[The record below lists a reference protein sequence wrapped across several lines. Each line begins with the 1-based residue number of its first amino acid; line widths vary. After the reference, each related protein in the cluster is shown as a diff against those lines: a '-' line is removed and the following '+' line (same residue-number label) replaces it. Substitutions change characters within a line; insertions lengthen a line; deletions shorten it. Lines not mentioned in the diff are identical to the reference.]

1 MKKKFSKANILKSLF
16 GTQKIL
22 SIIPG
27 TLLTIAVMLVSMIA
41 AKYLGR
47 FIKNQFD
54 LSESL
59 VSMFLLAIILGM
71 VVRNSIN
78 IPPSFDRGIQFC
90 LAKLLRLGIIF
101 LGIRLS
107 LLAVVKIGLVS
118 LFIAVIC
125 VLSGMVAASYLAKI
139 FRVESRLGTLIAA
152 GTSICGVSA
161 VVAISPCI
169 AAQEEET
176 TYAISTITIFGL
188 LVTLA
193 YPYLVELVFHF
204 NLAQA
209 GIFLGTSIHETAQVT
224 GAAYI
229 YDQLWQTEVSQIAIT
244 TKLVRNML
252 MVAVIPIL
260 ALIYARNKEEHH
272 ENGAPSKGIW
282 QYFPKFIL
290 GFLAFALF
298 RSLGDWFISAR
309 GESFLF
315 WSNTE
320 SWANFYLFIKSSA
333 KYILAIAITAAGLST
348 RFSKLKQLSYKPF
361 LIGLVAAAV
370 VGAVSFILVTLLS
383 GPIQSLL
390 KGTM

>member
-1 MKKKFSKANILKSLF
+1 MKINFSKKQLLHVLF
-16 GTQKIL
+16 GTQNIP

-27 TLLTIAVMLVSMIA
+27 TILSIAVMLSSLMA
-41 AKYLGR
+41 ANYLGL
-47 FIKNQFD
+47 FIKNQFN
-54 LSESL
+54 LSKTL

-71 VVRNSIN
+71 AIRNTIK
-78 IPPSFDRGIQFC
+78 IHPSFDPGIQFC

-107 LLAVVKIGLVS
+107 LLTVAKIGIVS
-118 LFIAVIC
+118 FFIAVIC
-125 VLSGMVAASYLAKI
+125 VLSGIVAASYLAKL

-161 VVAISPCI
+161 IMAVSPCI
-169 AAQEEET
+169 AAREEET

-193 YPYLVELVFHF
+193 YPYLVELVFQF
-204 NLAQA
+204 NPAQA

-252 MVAVIPIL
+252 MMAVIPIL
-260 ALIYARNKEEHH
+260 ALVYTKKNRGTH
-272 ENGAPSKGIW
+272 EDGPPVKGYW

-290 GFLAFALF
+290 GFLAFAIF
-298 RSLGDWFISAR
+298 RSLGDWFISTR
-309 GESFLF
+309 QEPFLL
-315 WSNTE
+315 WSTTE
-320 SWANFYLFIKSSA
+320 SWSSFYQFIKSSA
-333 KYILAIAITAAGLST
+333 KYILAISITAAGLST
-348 RFSKLKQLSYKPF
+348 HFSRLKKLSYKPF
-361 LIGLVAAAV
+361 LIGLVAAVV
-370 VGAVSFILVTLLS
+370 VGGVSFILVTLLS
-383 GPIQSLL
+383 GPIQTLL
-390 KGTM
+390 TGTS

>member
-1 MKKKFSKANILKSLF
+1 MTTHFSKKRILNILF
-16 GTQKIL
+16 GTQKVLGLLPGTIL
-22 SIIPG
+22 S
-27 TLLTIAVMLVSMIA
+27 LVVMLVSMLVA
-41 AKYLGR
+41 HYLGL
-47 FIKNQFD
+47 FIQNQFS
-54 LSESL
+54 LSKTL

-71 VVRNSIN
+71 AVRNTIK
-78 IPPSFDRGIQFC
+78 IHPAFDPGIQFC
-90 LAKLLRLGIIF
+90 LARLLRLGIIF

-107 LLAVVKIGLVS
+107 LLAVAKIGLVS
-118 LFIAVIC
+118 FFIAVIC
-125 VLSGMVAASYLAKI
+125 VLSGMIAASYLARL

-161 VVAISPCI
+161 IVAVSPCI
-169 AAQEEET
+169 AAREEET

-188 LVTLA
+188 MVTLA
-193 YPYLVELVFHF
+193 YPYLAELVFHF
-204 NLAQA
+204 NLAQT

-260 ALIYARNKEEHH
+260 ALVYAKKTTSCQLD
-272 ENGAPSKGIW
+272 GTPVKGYW

-298 RSLGDWFISAR
+298 RSLGDWFITAR
-309 GESFLF
+309 QGSFLF
-315 WSNTE
+315 WSTPE
-320 SWANFYLFIKSSA
+320 TWSSFYLFIKSSA
-333 KYILAIAITAAGLST
+333 KYILAVSITAAGLST
-348 RFSKLKQLSYKPF
+348 RFSKLKKLSYKPF
-361 LIGLVAAAV
+361 LIGLAAAV
-370 VGAVSFILVTLLS
+370 VVGGISFLLVKSFS

-390 KGTM
+390 TGT